1 VGRTD
6 GDYRRNAFDGA
17 CAMSL
22 LYEKIYDAVRKIPR
36 GRVATYA
43 QIAAMAGNPRMC
55 RVVGNALHQ
64 NPYFGDVPCHRVI
77 NAKGELSSAFV
88 FGGEGVQAA
97 MLEAEGV
104 EVIDGRVDLTRY
116 KMQTMEAVDS
126 ISCVKR
132 GAEDE

>member
-1 VGRTD
+1 MGRPC
-6 GDYRRNAFDGA
+6 GDYGRNAFDGIQ
-17 CAMSL
+17 AMSL

-36 GRVATYA
+36 GQVATYA

-77 NAKGELSSAFV
+77 NSKGQLSHAFV

-104 EVIDGRVDLTRY
+104 KVISGIVDLNRY
-116 KMQTMEAVDS
+116 KMKTM
-126 ISCVKR
+126 I
-132 GAEDE
+132 

>member
-1 VGRTD
+1 MGRTD
-6 GDYRRNAFDGA
+6 GDYCRNAFDGA

-22 LYEKIYDAVRKIPR
+22 LYEKIYGAVRKIPR

-64 NPYFGDVPCHRVI
+64 NPYFGDVPCHRVL

-104 EVIDGRVDLTRY
+104 EVTDGKVDLTRY
-116 KMQTMEAVDS
+116 KMQAMEAVGS